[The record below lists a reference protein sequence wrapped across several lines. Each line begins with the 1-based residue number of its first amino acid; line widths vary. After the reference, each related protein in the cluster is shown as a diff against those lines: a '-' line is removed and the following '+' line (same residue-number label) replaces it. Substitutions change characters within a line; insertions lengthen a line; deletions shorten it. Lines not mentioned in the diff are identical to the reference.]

1 MSNLKAFV
9 WMALVAML
17 AAAPAVTAE
26 EATKEK
32 TPAAG
37 QKAPPKEKGPQDALR
52 GEYAIMAAECKLTP
66 EQQETLKAKVAAR
79 RDAQEAWMKANGSK
93 LEALQEAVKQ
103 PKDPNDKEAVQRAAE
118 QLKALE
124 ADRLKIQ
131 ATFEA
136 DLRAMMTP
144 EQRQDWEAFK
154 LYRPM
159 MARYKKLNLAEGQVQ
174 KIRDAA
180 AAAAKEL
187 AEAKGDEKAAM
198 GAKTEIVAKLRKTV
212 EETIL
217 TAEQREALNKP
228 SPPKPGAVK
237 KAGENK

>member
-1 MSNLKAFV
+1 MSNLRGFV
-9 WMALVAML
+9 WMALVAMFV
-17 AAAPAVTAE
+17 AAPAVTAE
-26 EATKEK
+26 EAAKEK
-32 TPAAG
+32 TPAAAE
-37 QKAPPKEKGPQDALR
+37 KSPPKEKGPQDALR

-79 RDAQEAWMKANGSK
+79 RDALEAWMKAHGSK

-103 PKDPNDKEAVQRAAE
+103 PKDPNDKEAIQRAAE

-124 ADRLKIQ
+124 ADHLKIQ
-131 ATFEA
+131 TTFEA

-144 EQRQDWEAFK
+144 EQRHDWEAFK

-159 MARYKKLNLAEGQVQ
+159 MARYKKVNLVEGQVQ
-174 KIRDAA
+174 KIKDAA

-187 AEAKGDEKAAM
+187 AEVKGDDKAAQ
-198 GAKTEIVAKLRKTV
+198 GARIEVATKLRKTV

-217 TAEQREALNKP
+217 TAEQREGLNKP
-228 SPPKPGAVK
+228 GPLKPGAVK